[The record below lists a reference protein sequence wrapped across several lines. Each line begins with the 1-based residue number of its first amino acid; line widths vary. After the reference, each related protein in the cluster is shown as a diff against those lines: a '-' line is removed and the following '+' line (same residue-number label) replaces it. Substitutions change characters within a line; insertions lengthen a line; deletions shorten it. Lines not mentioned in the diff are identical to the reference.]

1 MDDTEPTL
9 VPGHRLGWINIMR
22 NAAGHRDMP
31 LPTLLEPGRDID
43 TNAVSVSGLAI
54 VRLRDF
60 GPLLEFAIST

>member
-1 MDDTEPTL
+1 
-9 VPGHRLGWINIMR
+9 
-22 NAAGHRDMP
+22 MP

-43 TNAVSVSGLAI
+43 TNAVSVSGFAI